1 MLGYTNNIT
10 YIPIN
15 EIKNM
20 NLKMIPC
27 SNCKKDMPELRLTQ
41 YKYTFCFKCSET
53 GMGSE
58 VKKAITVLKGEGDH
72 TWVETIIMS
81 DSDYNSYLSEKEED
95 VKRSNKNKVD
105 IEDDKNI
112 QGPFKIINAKE
123 K

>member
-20 NLKMIPC
+20 NIKMISC
-27 SNCKKDMPELRLTQ
+27 SECKKDMPELRLTQ
-41 YKYTFCFKCSET
+41 YNYSFCVECSEA

-58 VKKAITVLKGEGDH
+58 AKKAITVLKGEGDH

-95 VKRSNKNKVD
+95 VKRSNENKVD

>member
-41 YKYTFCFKCSET
+41 YKYTFCVKCSEA

-95 VKRSNKNKVD
+95 VKRSNENKVD

-112 QGPFKIINAKE
+112 QGPFKIINSKE